1 MGSMTGPWDPQAG
14 GPSGNPWPGQP
25 GAPQPG
31 PDQPGDP
38 SAQYPPGWQ
47 PAPGTAPPPAA
58 KGRSTKF
65 WLIGG
70 GVVFVVAAVVIA
82 MIAVLTAT
90 KSKPDITDLTA
101 SMLLTENEFPSVD
114 GGRYKQRGVKSV
126 DEESTD
132 RCPWGGKGQTAQATL
147 DGSGKTREFRTMLAL
162 IDPTPDPAA
171 APRCVSSDAET
182 INVTGLPSGVVAVS
196 DPQDASV
203 ELTAVG
209 LVRGVLVAAEVHNP
223 DNSMDQAKS
232 DLVAVYNAQANKLNK
247 A

>member
-1 MGSMTGPWDPQAG
+1 MV
-14 GPSGNPWPGQP
+14 
-25 GAPQPG
+25 
-31 PDQPGDP
+31 
-38 SAQYPPGWQ
+38 
-47 PAPGTAPPPAA
+47 
-58 KGRSTKF
+58 
-65 WLIGG
+65 L
-70 GVVFVVAAVVIA
+70 VVAAVVIA
-82 MIAVLTAT
+82 LIAVLTAT
-90 KSKPDITDLTA
+90 KSKPDITELTA

-196 DPQDASV
+196 DPHDDSV

-209 LVRGVLVAAEVHNP
+209 LVRGVLVAAEVRNP